1 LIHFN
6 LYLPFNEK
14 NNYSGHF
21 ISCNYFSKAQIKI
34 LFDATKAEM
43 AGNGDWVIDADLHNL
58 KANSMELSLL
68 ADRIPIPKNSHSGTK
83 WYRQVRPKL
92 IGPVL

>member
-1 LIHFN
+1 MKRIITLVI
-6 LYLPFNEK
+6 LLVA
-14 NNYSGHF
+14 
-21 ISCNYFSKAQIKI
+21 ITFSKAQIKI

-58 KANSMELSLL
+58 KANS
-68 ADRIPIPKNSHSGTK
+68 NGTVTVGGSDSNPQK
-83 WYRQVRPKL
+83 LPLRHKVVSRQVRPKL